1 MREYVS
7 RELLQDI
14 CEMYELEEIL
24 ENINMTKYELLLI
37 LDKEISENI
46 DNFHIAVDQY
56 ALQI

>member
-7 RELLQDI
+7 KELLQDI
-14 CEMYELEEIL
+14 AEMYELEEIL
-24 ENINMTKYELLLI
+24 EKIGMSKYELLLV
-37 LDKEISENI
+37 LSKEISENR

>member
-1 MREYVS
+1 MSEYVS

-14 CEMYELEEIL
+14 SEMYELEEIL
-24 ENINMTKYELLLI
+24 ENIGMSKYDLLLI

>member
-14 CEMYELEEIL
+14 SEMYELEEIL
-24 ENINMTKYELLLI
+24 ENIGMSKYPLLLI
-37 LDKEISENI
+37 LDKEISDNI

>member
-14 CEMYELEEIL
+14 SEMYELEEIL
-24 ENINMTKYELLLI
+24 ENICMSKYELLLI